1 MADSFPSSQK
11 DGADLDEDTKL
22 FNSLFEPQD
31 SDDSLGIFVPTDEY
45 DRLRTNLGFRI
56 ATCKENLDSNAPMK
70 AQIGTS
76 APSFPDWRMISD
88 DDEHANDGHARSF
101 SATPTGM
108 GAGLRNLGNSCFI
121 SSILQCLTH
130 TVPLVMALRTH
141 NHSLPRDSG
150 SDGFCC
156 VLADH
161 IERALASS
169 GEAIGPGY
177 FYDNLSCISTSFQ
190 RDKQEDAHEFL
201 QSLLAKLGG
210 GCLHQNPAEISSS
223 SQADNIVQQLFGG
236 RFLNK
241 LTCCSCGRVSDKYE
255 PLIDLSL
262 EIEEVDTLEGALG
275 SFTQVERMETKLTCD
290 NCKDIVIM
298 KKQLRLD
305 WTPPVTIFHLKR
317 FQSKGGSIEKI
328 EKYVQFPLELDLRP
342 YSTYG
347 QDDHQ
352 VNVRYQLYGVVVHN
366 GKSPTFGHYRCY
378 IRSSLGKW
386 HELNDVSV
394 TECGEEFALSQDA
407 YILLY
412 AKEGTP
418 WFSSLMEQRKV
429 DQDLGSS
436 CMAQPKHDAG
446 LTIAAE
452 EAQDGTFDEEE
463 LRLRLPQELFME
475 VLSEAKNRTP

>member
-177 FYDNLSCISTSFQ
+177 FYDNLSCILSSLCFHQLGISTSFQ

-347 QDDHQ
+347 QDDH
-352 VNVRYQLYGVVVHN
+352 
-366 GKSPTFGHYRCY
+366 
-378 IRSSLGKW
+378 
-386 HELNDVSV
+386 V